1 MTAAGI
7 LEELLAEEDVQHLKD
22 KGYIFE
28 VERAAGFI
36 CVVIRNFPLPA
47 GYNPQT
53 TDFLLRL
60 PPNFPM
66 ACPDMFWTFPHVRLA
81 NGAYP
86 KAADVF
92 SMCRFRAANG
102 NAGLATRKLAVGA
115 LEQTTSKPFLE
126 LYAENCRKVF
136 NAPYSHILGNPIC
149 PTHGASVW

>member
-81 NGAYP
+81 N
-86 KAADVF
+86 
-92 SMCRFRAANG
+92 
-102 NAGLATRKLAVGA
+102 AGLATRKLAVGA

>member
-53 TDFLLRL
+53 TDLLLRL

-92 SMCRFRAANG
+92 DVQFQGRQWQRWSRHPEASCWRPGTDNLR
-102 NAGLATRKLAVGA
+102 T
-115 LEQTTSKPFLE
+115 FLGTIRRE
-126 LYAENCRKVF
+126 LQKVF